1 MAAVAGQAVG
11 PALSGSIIGSA
22 GLVVEQA
29 VVLDTDFEILD
40 SGFSAGCSDFD
51 DFIGMMN
58 DDGTFFTIGI
68 ETKVGQIGE
77 VVLPLNNLTNTD
89 AHAILHL
96 IVSPGID
103 VDADSDIGVDE
114 TIQRPIVWLL
124 SVAPDGGCLYIAVEG
139 DDQALPAFYTI
150 SGRILQVE

>member
-29 VVLDTDFEILD
+29 VALDTDFEILD
-40 SGFSAGCSDFD
+40 SGFD

-77 VVLPLNNLTNTD
+77 VVLPLNNLTDTD

-103 VDADSDIGVDE
+103 VDVDSDIGVDE
-114 TIQRPIVWLL
+114 TIQRPGVWLL
-124 SVAPDGGCLYIAVEG
+124 SVAPDGGYLYIAVEG
-139 DDQALPAFYTI
+139 EDQALPGFHTI